1 MKKLRLGLAALLAL
15 AAGVDAALIHT
26 ITVTTTADED
36 GSNPAACSLREAVK
50 AVNTFAPYGGCP
62 AGHPFNDNLVQLDS
76 TTYTLT
82 LGELVV
88 SKEVA
93 IVGKDEDAEARKNQ
107 VNPLTGRAPLRV
119 RPDYDDTETTPIGD
133 VADPDTGPVGTY
145 INANDN
151 SRIFFA
157 TAPLTVRDAVL
168 NGSGPDSSG
177 TSVNGNGGLIYSA
190 GSLVLSNVILR
201 NGWVTGNSSDAGN
214 GGAIYLA
221 GSGTGLTLSDVTLEA
236 NTAQR
241 TGGAIAMLC
250 SLDLDPYIGH
260 GVTVERSLFKSNQ
273 ALGGAGAVDI
283 CGRTNAIFTA
293 STFSRNSS
301 LVDAGRQDSAA
312 ISYVHP
318 DGKNPQLGNL
328 TLSNVTAAEQVGHV
342 LALRGIA
349 SAVLGGSLL
358 AFNTG
363 DLGFVCFNPDVDD
376 PDSAAVPATAAVPM
390 VSVSPGG
397 GTYNAVTAGGSC
409 DALLARGAG
418 DTNRDIP
425 TTVLLVDVLT
435 LLTEADPFTSGG
447 PFGLTQY
454 YLPNEAAP
462 TWVIDQGGVFNYCG
476 DADQRGINRRSGA
489 ACDIGAVERLQ
500 VSANADEGE
509 NTRLGG
515 REVVID
521 VLANDTFG
529 ESPAEPFKFRE
540 NDPSTPAD
548 EGPVVI
554 TDDDG
559 GRCKWELRD
568 VGAGVTAG
576 RLVVTSPQ
584 GMLRGE
590 DDPIVCTYE
599 VHDTGGGV
607 SSPATVKATIGNI
620 PPIARDDVYLR
631 PMGVASITFNPLEND
646 DDSGDGKYGYLPE
659 PPVPPDVGIVGPG
672 GVNCKEDPLLP
683 GECSYSSEPN
693 WVDLYPPIEITSQ
706 PELGE
711 VRGVTVDQCPGRV
724 TSICHWPP
732 LTYRASNSLSPF
744 SDSFTYRVYDNDEEG
759 SSATF
764 VTIKTNASDLDQGG
778 GGGSLDILGGLILAL
793 LGLRRLRRL

>member
-26 ITVTTTADED
+26 LTVTTTADED

-88 SKEVA
+88 SQEVA

-107 VNPLTGRAPLRV
+107 VNPLTGRAPLRL

-145 INANDN
+145 INANGN

-168 NGSGPDSSG
+168 NGSG
-177 TSVNGNGGLIYSA
+177 TVNGNGGIIYTA

-201 NGWVTGNSSDAGN
+201 NGGVTGNSSDAGN

-221 GSGTGLTLSDVTLEA
+221 GSGTGLTLSDVTLES

-250 SLDLDPYIGH
+250 SLDLDPYIEH
-260 GVTVERSLFKSNQ
+260 GVTAERSLFKNNR
-273 ALGGAGAVDI
+273 ADGGAGAVDI
-283 CGRTNAIFTA
+283 CGRTSAIFTA

-301 LVDAGRQDSAA
+301 LVSATRQDSAA
-312 ISYVHP
+312 IAYVHP
-318 DGKNPQLGNL
+318 YGKNPQLGSL
-328 TLSNVTAAEQVGHV
+328 ALSNVTAAEQDGHV

-376 PDSAAVPATAAVPM
+376 PDSAVVPATAAVPM
-390 VSVSPGG
+390 VSVPPGG
-397 GTYNAVTAGGSC
+397 THNAVTAGGSC

-418 DTNRDIP
+418 DTNRD
-425 TTVLLVDVLT
+425 VGAAVALEDVLT
-435 LLTEADPFTSGG
+435 PLTEAPPFTSGG
-447 PFGLTQY
+447 PYGLTQY
-454 YLPNEAAP
+454 YLPNEATP
-462 TWVIDQGGVFNYCG
+462 TWVIDQGGAFSACG
-476 DADQRGINRRSGA
+476 DADQRGVNRRSGA

-500 VSANADEGE
+500 VSATDDEGQ
-509 NTRLGG
+509 NTQGSG
-515 REVVID
+515 REAVID

-529 ESPAEPFKFRE
+529 ESPAGPFKFRE
-540 NDPSTPAD
+540 DDPSTPAD
-548 EGPVVI
+548 EGDPVVI

-568 VGAGVTAG
+568 VGDGVTAG

-584 GMLRGE
+584 GALRGE
-590 DDPIVCTYE
+590 DDPIVCTYV

-607 SSPATVKATIGNI
+607 SSPATVKATIANI
-620 PPIARDDVYLR
+620 PPIVRDDVYLR
-631 PMGVASITFNPLEND
+631 AMGVASITFNPLEND

-659 PPVPPDVGIVGPG
+659 PPVAPDVGIVGPG

-711 VRGVTVDQCPGRV
+711 VRGKIVDQCPGRV

-732 LTYRASNSLSPF
+732 LTYVADNSLSPF
-744 SDSFTYRVYDNDEEG
+744 SDSFTYSVYDNDEEG
-759 SSATF
+759 SSSAF
-764 VTIKTNASDLDQGG
+764 VTIRTNASDLDQGG